1 MRIETATVFTFELP
15 CRTPLPVGGERITHR
30 SGHLLVLRDESGRV
44 AAGEAAPLP
53 GRRDG
58 AAGRCLGAL
67 RAWAARLSGAAWDP
81 ARFDHRAPLMGLLPP
96 APGHDADPD
105 ALFAVES
112 ALFFLAAGR
121 APHRL
126 KLLGGDPAGAA
137 GVPVNGLFLPEE
149 DTARQAARLR
159 RSGVTTVKVKIGQL
173 PPEVEIRRIR
183 DLHAR
188 LGAGVSLR
196 LDGNRLLTAADLRRF
211 HHGLHALPVE
221 YVEEPLRGDDLEAVP
236 GVPWPLAADE
246 LAGRFLDPARPD
258 LRCLPACC
266 AAVVIKPTLFSGLHP
281 LCRLLAAAGPD
292 SPRVVLSSAWNTGI
306 TLTLLG
312 VLAASSPATART
324 AHGLDTLGYFDADVV
339 TESPVVAGGCLHL
352 PAWTGNGELHL
363 NAAVVRRVAP

>member
-1 MRIETATVFTFELP
+1 MRIVTATVFAFELP
-15 CRTPLPVGGERITHR
+15 CRTPLPVGGGRITHR

-58 AAGRCLGAL
+58 PAGRCLGAL

-81 ARFDHRAPLMGLLPP
+81 ARFDPRAPLMGLLPP
-96 APGHDADPD
+96 APGGEADPD

-112 ALFFLAAGR
+112 ALFFLAAGCE
-121 APHRL
+121 PHRL
-126 KLLGGDPAGAA
+126 KLLSSPAAAA
-137 GVPVNGLFLPEE
+137 GVPVNGLFLPGE

-173 PPEVEIRRIR
+173 PPEVEIRRVR
-183 DLHAR
+183 DLYAR

-196 LDGNRLLTAADLRRF
+196 LDGNRILSAADLRRY
-211 HHGLHALPVE
+211 HQGLHALPVE
-221 YVEEPLRGDDLEAVP
+221 YVEEPLRGDDLETAP

-246 LAGRFLDPARPD
+246 LADRYLDPARPD

-306 TLTLLG
+306 ALTLLG
-312 VLAASSPATART
+312 VLAAASPATARS
-324 AHGLDTLGYFDADVV
+324 AHGLDTLGYFEADVV
-339 TESPVVAGGCLHL
+339 TESPLVAGGRLHL
-352 PAWTGNGELHL
+352 PAWAGSGELRL
-363 NAAVVRRVAP
+363 NTAVVRRVAP